1 MCDSGGG
8 GGGGDDGISEREA
21 ARQAR
26 IDAATKAV
34 NELFGIGPRT
44 AMSPTGEKRLTGYT
58 MTTPGDEFTPATSR
72 TVTPQEYETAQ
83 RTMTGRVMGIPVYG
97 SGATYSPIYENI
109 MTEKP
114 TAAAAAADARARM
127 YDTVRGDTRNFYS
140 QQLNDDREKAA
151 REMRFRLA
159 RAGTAGSSQ
168 AIDMGRDF
176 TKANDRG
183 LLDVANRAD
192 SAASNVRSS
201 DEQSRLGLI
210 SKIVAGMDQGS
221 AMSSALSQLQTNADI
236 ERQNSMAGRM
246 ENMFADLFGTYNNGQ
261 IASGVSDARRAYGG
275 GLGNYFGNGRS
286 ENGRIS

>member
-1 MCDSGGG
+1 
-8 GGGGDDGISEREA
+8 
-21 ARQAR
+21 
-26 IDAATKAV
+26 
-34 NELFGIGPRT
+34 
-44 AMSPTGEKRLTGYT
+44 
-58 MTTPGDEFTPATSR
+58 
-72 TVTPQEYETAQ
+72 
-83 RTMTGRVMGIPVYG
+83 MGIPGYG

-210 SKIVAGMDQGS
+210 SKIVAGLDQGS

-236 ERQNSMAGRM
+236 ARQNSMAGRM

>member
-1 MCDSGGG
+1 MCNSGGG
-8 GGGGDDGISEREA
+8 GGDGGISEREA

-44 AMSPTGEKRLTGYT
+44 AMSPTGKKRLTGYT

-72 TVTPQEYETAQ
+72 TVTPQEYA
-83 RTMTGRVMGIPVYG
+83 GRVMGIPGYG

-210 SKIVAGMDQGS
+210 SKIVAGLDQGS

>member
-1 MCDSGGG
+1 
-8 GGGGDDGISEREA
+8 
-21 ARQAR
+21 
-26 IDAATKAV
+26 
-34 NELFGIGPRT
+34 
-44 AMSPTGEKRLTGYT
+44 MSPTGKKRLIGYT

-72 TVTPQEYETAQ
+72 TVTPQEYA
-83 RTMTGRVMGIPVYG
+83 GRVMGIPGYG

-210 SKIVAGMDQGS
+210 SKIVAGLDQGS

-236 ERQNSMAGRM
+236 ARQNSMAGRM

>member
-1 MCDSGGG
+1 MCDSG

-44 AMSPTGEKRLTGYT
+44 AMSPTG
-58 MTTPGDEFTPATSR
+58 
-72 TVTPQEYETAQ
+72 
-83 RTMTGRVMGIPVYG
+83 
-97 SGATYSPIYENI
+97 
-109 MTEKP
+109 EKP

-210 SKIVAGMDQGS
+210 SKIVAGLDQGS